1 MKRMLIFMVLSLC
14 VFSACSKPQQTDDVI
29 PFATDTGVNISNST
43 NESNTN
49 APAVPVI
56 VESKKEDSPTA
67 KSKVLIVY
75 FSRVGNTDF
84 PMGVDAKS
92 GASLIVKD
100 GTMYGNTQY
109 LAHLIQR
116 ATGGKLFLIQTEVKY
131 PVDYDATV
139 DQGDKEG
146 KAKARPK
153 LASHLQNIADYEIV
167 FLGFPNWWYDM
178 PMALYTF
185 LNEYDLSGKTVI
197 PFSTSGGSGFS
208 NTISSI
214 QLQEPKAKV
223 VTNGLTVLDSNI
235 ANYKFEDVDKWVKSL
250 GVSF

>member
-1 MKRMLIFMVLSLC
+1 MKKMMILMVLSLC
-14 VFSACSKPQQTDDVI
+14 VISACDKPKQTNNVI
-29 PFATDTGVNISNST
+29 PIATDTSVSIST
-43 NESNTN
+43 TANESNTN
-49 APAVPVI
+49 ASAVPV
-56 VESKKEDSPTA
+56 VTESKKSDSPKA
-67 KSKVLIVY
+67 KTKVLIAY

-84 PMGVDAKS
+84 PKGVDAKS

-100 GTMYGNTQY
+100 STMYGNTQY
-109 LAHLIQR
+109 IAHLIQR
-116 ATGGKLFLIQTEVKY
+116 ATGGELFLIQTEAKY
-131 PVDYDATV
+131 PTDYDATV

-153 LASHLQNIADYEIV
+153 LASHIQNIADYEIV

-185 LNEYDLSGKTVI
+185 LEEYDLSGKTVI

-208 NTISSI
+208 DTISKLQS
-214 QLQEPKAKV
+214 QEPKAKV
-223 VTNGLTVLDSNI
+223 ITNGLTVLDSNV
-235 ANYKFEDVDKWVKSL
+235 ANYKLEDVDKWVKSL